1 MVSETGGKGS
11 TMVQTVL
18 GAVAAAEM
26 GVTLA
31 HEHVFFD
38 LRTYFTR
45 AEDDPEGVAA
55 EAELTPE
62 RLWWIRMHPMNSRV
76 NLVQEDAE
84 VAVSEVEMFGGAG
97 GGTLVDVTTERQWRG
112 RRARMTRGVN
122 LGREEGGGAVG
133 EGERLGGAGGG
144 PLVDVT
150 TVGLSPKPEALVE
163 VSERTGVKIVA
174 GTGFYIAG
182 SYP

>member
-18 GAVAAAEM
+18 GAVAASEL

-97 GGTLVDVTTERQWRG
+97 GGTLVDVTT
-112 RRARMTRGVN
+112 
-122 LGREEGGGAVG
+122 
-133 EGERLGGAGGG
+133 
-144 PLVDVT
+144 
-150 TVGLSPKPEALVE
+150 VGLSPKPEALVE
-163 VSERTGVKIVA
+163 VSERTG
-174 GTGFYIAG
+174 GGG
-182 SYP
+182 GGGGGGGRRRGGGRGGEEGGEGGGRGGGG